1 MRRSR
6 LAWLALLTTTGLFV
20 APHAGAQQPLPPPQP
35 PPPQAQPQPYPQP
48 YPQPQPGMQ
57 PQPQPYPQPQPQP
70 YQPYPPPQPQPYPQ
84 PQPQPG
90 MQPQPYPNQPQPYPQ
105 PYPPPQP
112 QPYPQQPPPQVQP
125 QPLPAPAPASDRRTN
140 TEMFFLYTTSLGYG
154 IGTGVWVDALFKIKD
169 PGAAVIAP
177 ITLGAAAPVGVYFWD
192 DLGGPLHKGVPASVA
207 TGLLLGALEG
217 GGIAGT
223 QYVLTQGTDN
233 DWSFRVQ
240 TTVTFLTATGGG
252 VGGYFFGE
260 YARPDLHSM
269 AFISSGSGWGLISG
283 ALFGIGISGRRWGDW
298 ATVSGMI
305 GYNVGLLG
313 TGAISL
319 WRAPSY
325 QTLKWMWVGYGA
337 GTLAGALVFPFY
349 LFSDSDPKHGFVAPA
364 LGGIAGAAVAGV
376 LTSGMI
382 DDDFVP
388 KTSKRFLPPLT
399 LDLGS
404 GPQPV
409 NLAVTPLTGPIG
421 GVQGT
426 AEQRGM
432 MLNAVGQF

>member
-1 MRRSR
+1 MHPSR
-6 LAWLALLTTTGLFV
+6 LAWLGLLSTTAVLA
-20 APHAGAQQPLPPPQP
+20 APHAAAQVQPLPAPQP
-35 PPPQAQPQPYPQP
+35 PPPAVQPQPYPPPGYQPQPQPPQPGYQPAQPQPYPQP
-48 YPQPQPGMQ
+48 YQPQ
-57 PQPQPYPQPQPQP
+57 PQPQPYPQP
-70 YQPYPPPQPQPYPQ
+70 YQPQPQPYPQ
-84 PQPQPG
+84 PYQPQP
-90 MQPQPYPNQPQPYPQ
+90 QPQ
-105 PYPPPQP
+105 PYPPPGYQPQP
-112 QPYPQQPPPQVQP
+112 QPYQP
-125 QPLPAPAPASDRRTN
+125 QPAQPAPAPAPASDRRTN
-140 TEMFFLYTTSLGYG
+140 TEMFFLYTTGLGYG
-154 IGTGVWVDALFKIKD
+154 IGTGVWVDALFKITD

-177 ITLGAAAPVGVYFWD
+177 VALGAAAPVGVYFWD
-192 DLGGPLHKGVPASVA
+192 DLGGPLHKGVPSSVA

-223 QYVLTQGTDN
+223 QYVLSRSKED
-233 DWSFRVQ
+233 DWSFRAQ
-240 TTVTFLTATGGG
+240 TTITFLTATGGG

-260 YARPDLHSM
+260 YARPDLHSL

-319 WRAPSY
+319 WRSPSY

-349 LFSDSDPKHGFVAPA
+349 LFSDSDPKRGFVAPA

-382 DDDFVP
+382 DDELAP
-388 KTSKRFLPPLT
+388 RTSKNFLSPLS

-409 NLAVTPLTGPIG
+409 NFGVSPLTGPIN
-421 GVQGT
+421 GVQGNP
-426 AEQRGM
+426 EQKGA
-432 MLNAVGQF
+432 LINAMGQF